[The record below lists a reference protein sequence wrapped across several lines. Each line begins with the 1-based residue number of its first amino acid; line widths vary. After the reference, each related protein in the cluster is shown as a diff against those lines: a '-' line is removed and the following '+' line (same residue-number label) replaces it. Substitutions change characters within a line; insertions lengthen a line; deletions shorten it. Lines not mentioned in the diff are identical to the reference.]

1 MTITSRIAPGKVQTS
16 TPWLDL
22 RSLQDSRFLLL
33 VIGSCFVSFG
43 LFTPFCYIVSYA
55 TAHGVDPTTSF
66 YVLAML
72 NLASVFGRIAP
83 AHFADAFGRFAL
95 LVPCAFLA
103 GASSLI
109 LWSTAQTLTQ
119 LMAYAALYGLSSGAF
134 NALIVPCI
142 AQISDIREIGM
153 RIGLLYSIISFP

>member
-1 MTITSRIAPGKVQTS
+1 MLTHNRPHA
-16 TPWLDL
+16 
-22 RSLQDSRFLLL
+22 DSEP
-33 VIGSCFVSFG
+33 CPPTG
-43 LFTPFCYIVSYA
+43 LFTPFTFIVSYA
-55 TAHGVDPTTSF
+55 ADQGISPDTAF
-66 YVLAML
+66 YVLAVL
-72 NLASVFGRIAP
+72 NAASVLGRVAP

-103 GASSLI
+103 GLSTVLLWPAAHSLAP
-109 LWSTAQTLTQ
+109 LV
-119 LMAYAALYGLSSGAF
+119 AYAALYGVFSGAF